1 VTIEVG
7 DTVKLTARKK
17 GGPAK
22 NVLIIFGDLMVVERI
37 KDSVLFSP
45 KPGPWLLVTCDVG
58 SGHCRWINVE
68 DDRLFTV
75 EKVNG

>member
-1 VTIEVG
+1 MAIKPG
-7 DTVKLTARKK
+7 DTVRLVPRKK

-22 NVLIIFGDLMVVERI
+22 NVLIIFGDLMVVDRI
-37 KDSVLFSP
+37 EDSVQFSP

-58 SGHCRWINVE
+58 SGHCRWINVA

-75 EKVNG
+75 EETG